1 MNSEF
6 YEKEVPVLSR
16 EDAIAILNTPD
27 EELDVLIDRAK
38 SLRYRYKG
46 NRVSIHI
53 LTNARSGNCSQDCA
67 YCAQS
72 CRSTADIDKYK
83 WVDEDKLYQD
93 NDFVNE
99 YHLSRHCI
107 GLSGMKF
114 TDKEIE
120 ELARR
125 IRKMK
130 EHGTHLCCSIG
141 FLTEKQARMLK
152 EAGLDRINHNLNSSR
167 SYYHNICSTHTFEQR
182 VQNIRMLQGIGFE
195 ICSGGIIGMG
205 ESKEDVV
212 DMLLEL
218 REIQPEALPI
228 NFLLP
233 IKGTPL
239 GDVYKRQEGVTCN
252 YTEPYGSEKVTYDG
266 SDDHTDK
273 LDPWFAAVVDEQS
286 GNDCHYDK
294 SDDIS
299 TCRPCQFR
307 RTTSET
313 GEYREPNKTDQK
325 IDQITDGSFFPSE
338 KIQGQINRQIGE

>member
-1 MNSEF
+1 MNPNF
-6 YEKEVPVLSR
+6 YDQDDPILSR
-16 EDAIAILNTPD
+16 EDAIAILDTPD
-27 EELDVLIDRAK
+27 EKLDDLIARAEG
-38 SLRYRYKG
+38 LRRKYKG

-72 CRSTADIDKYK
+72 CRSKADIEKYK
-83 WVDEDKLYQD
+83 WVDEEKLYHD

-99 YHLSRHCI
+99 HHLSRHCI

-114 TDKEIE
+114 TDAEIE

-130 EHGTHLCCSIG
+130 EQGTHLCCSIG
-141 FLTEKQARMLK
+141 FLTEKQAKMLK
-152 EAGLDRINHNLNSSR
+152 DAGLDRL
-167 SYYHNICSTHTFEQR
+167 
-182 VQNIRMLQGIGFE
+182 GFE

-239 GDVYKRQEGVTCN
+239 GDADISGLTTEYCMKVLCLARLLVPQSDIRCAAGREVYFKGE
-252 YTEPYGSEKVTYDG
+252 EK
-266 SDDHTDK
+266 K
-273 LDPWFAAVVDEQS
+273 LLSVVDSIFAS
-286 GNDCHYDK
+286 GYLTAGGQGIQDT
-294 SDDIS
+294 I
-299 TCRPCQFR
+299 
-307 RTTSET
+307 
-313 GEYREPNKTDQK
+313 KT
-325 IDQITDGSFFPSE
+325 ITDAGFTYEIESA
-338 KIQGQINRQIGE
+338 